1 MDIRKVAAKARVS
14 TATVSRTINRSDAVT
29 PATAAKVWSAIRE
42 LNYHPNTHAR
52 TLSSGK
58 SHILGLI
65 ISDITNPFFPDLVKA
80 FESVAIERHYE
91 VIVTNTE
98 YNPDRMALC
107 VHRLLNR
114 RVDGIAIMTSEME
127 PGLVDEVQR
136 AGVPIVTLDTGRP
149 GKRFSNVKVDYSG
162 GIRQAIQHLV
172 GLHHDRLAFIRGPQ
186 RLKSAQVRY
195 NAYTRV
201 AEENHLT
208 TSSGLIADG
217 EHSIDGGFTAMLN
230 LLPQK
235 PTAVLASNDLSAI
248 GALQALHHKKLNVP
262 GDISIVGFDDI
273 TFSRHT
279 QPELTTVRIPRT
291 EVARLAFE
299 ALISTSASEIGKEW
313 SVSTELVIRMSTG
326 LRARARP

>member
-1 MDIRKVAAKARVS
+1 MDIRKVAARAKVS
-14 TATVSRTINRSDAVT
+14 TATVSRTINCSDAVT

-42 LNYHPNTHAR
+42 LDYHPNTHAR

-58 SHILGLI
+58 SQILGLI

-80 FESVAIERHYE
+80 FETVAIEHHYE

-98 YNPDRMALC
+98 YNPERTVLC
-107 VHRLLNR
+107 VHRLLDR
-114 RVDGIAIMTSEME
+114 KVDGIAIMTSEME
-127 PGLVDEVQR
+127 PRLIEEVQR
-136 AGVPIVTLDTGRP
+136 AGVPIVTLDTGKA
-149 GKRFSNVKVDYSG
+149 GKKFSNIKLDYSG
-162 GIRQAIQHLV
+162 GVRQAIQHLV

-195 NAYTRV
+195 NAYIRV
-201 AEENHLT
+201 AKENALT
-208 TSSGLIADG
+208 TSSSLIADG
-217 EHSIDGGFTAMLN
+217 EHSIEGGFTAMLN

-248 GALQALHHKKLNVP
+248 GALHALHDNNLHVP

-273 TFSRHT
+273 NFSRHT
-279 QPELTTVRIPRT
+279 QPNLTTVRIPRA

-299 ALISTSASEIGKEW
+299 ALISTSESEPGKEW

-326 LRARARP
+326 PCARSRS